1 MSERQAWLASG
12 WRWLPVTLLAIV
24 VDQWTKAL
32 ILSRFALHESIAVL
46 PVLDIIRARNFGAAF
61 SFLDVAGGAQRWG
74 FTALAVAVSV
84 AILYWLR
91 QLGARTQW
99 LQSLGLSLILGGAIG
114 NVIDRLR
121 HGHVVDFIAVHWKE
135 HYFPAFNVAD
145 SCITVGAGLLLLDAL
160 LDWMRSRPLK

>member
-1 MSERQAWLASG
+1 MSERPLTWASG
-12 WRWLPVTLLAIV
+12 WRWLPVALVAIV

-32 ILSRFALHESIAVL
+32 ILSRFDLHESVTVL
-46 PVLDIIRARNFGAAF
+46 PVLDIIRAQNFGAAF

-74 FTALAVAVSV
+74 FTVLAIAVSA

-91 QLGARTQW
+91 QLASRAQW
-99 LQSLGLSLILGGAIG
+99 MQCLGLSLILGGAIG